1 MFYFAYGSNM
11 DERQMR
17 GRCPE
22 STLVGIAILD
32 GYRLG
37 FTRYAASRNGGV
49 ADVVS
54 EPDRSVWGLVY
65 KVTAKDMER
74 LDAME
79 GRGKA
84 YERMT
89 VTARFLD
96 GRAVEAETYYV
107 INKQPDIK
115 PSEEY
120 QALLLNAAK
129 MYKFPAEYVERSILG
144 RGIEGTYHY
153 E

>member
-11 DERQMR
+11 DERQMQS
-17 GRCPE
+17 RCPE
-22 STLVGIAILD
+22 SLLVGIAILD

-37 FTRYAASRNGGV
+37 FTRYSKNRNGGV
-49 ADVVS
+49 ADIIS
-54 EPDRSVWGLVY
+54 EPEQSVWGLVY
-65 KVTAKDMER
+65 KVTAKDLEI

-89 VTARFLD
+89 VSVRFLD
-96 GRAVEAETYYV
+96 GRTVVAETYYV
-107 INKQPDIK
+107 IDKQPDVR

-120 QALLLNAAK
+120 LALLLNAAK
-129 MYKFPAEYVERSILG
+129 KHKFPEEYVSKFIRRE
-144 RGIEGTYHY
+144 
-153 E
+153 